1 MSEKPKKED
10 VQSKIMSMEAGQ
22 YYWCACG
29 NSSTQPFCDG
39 SHKGSGEE
47 PCAVTFEKKQ
57 EVMWCMCKKT
67 KTPPICDKNCKE

>member
-1 MSEKPKKED
+1 MKNKPEEKD
-10 VQSKIMSMEAGQ
+10 VQSKLMSMEAGE

-39 SHKGSGEE
+39 SHRGTSKK
-47 PCAVTFEKKQ
+47 PCAVTFEKNQ

-67 KTPPICDKNCKE
+67 STPPICDKSCKE